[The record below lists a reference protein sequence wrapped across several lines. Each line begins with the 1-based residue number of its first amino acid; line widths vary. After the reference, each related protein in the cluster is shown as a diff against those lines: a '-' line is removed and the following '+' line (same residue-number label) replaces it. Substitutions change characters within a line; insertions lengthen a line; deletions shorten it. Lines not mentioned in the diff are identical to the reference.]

1 MAEEIEQQRFLDEL
15 RSFEREACSW
25 EEQEG
30 WRLAKLLEALQQQQE
45 SSDENGS
52 ISSGCET
59 ASTANSEE
67 RVSSSEDSHMPIEQD
82 LISGED

>member
-1 MAEEIEQQRFLDEL
+1 MAEEIEQQRFLEEL
-15 RSFEREACSW
+15 RNVAHQLSW
-25 EEQEG
+25 QEQDG
-30 WRLAKLLEALQQQQE
+30 WRLARLLDALHREQ

-67 RVSSSEDSHMPIEQD
+67 RNADDSHQEI
-82 LISGED
+82 LNGKLRED